1 MAECSGNTVQIALCL
16 AGNNASDVV
25 AGAVTSTVMGPM
37 AKEMMDSFDSFLK
50 DFMTSWLGPGLL
62 VDLDGVSVNWFKTSV
77 NTITVTLM
85 VVGLVF
91 AGIRIMLESRS
102 APFKEA
108 AKSFFQVIFV
118 VTASTVLINAL
129 ILGGDAYSKWI
140 LDESG
145 TGVDPFGIQ
154 SAVLLANPGL
164 ALIVGLVGIFAVLLQ
179 WLIMLGRNATLPL
192 LVAFWP
198 TAAAA
203 NLVSAKTDMFGKV
216 TGWIIA
222 FIIYK
227 PMAATIYAFAWK
239 LKSGSDGIAGV
250 LNGVVLIVLAIL
262 TLPALLRLIAP
273 TTAALGNAS
282 GGSMAVGAGAA
293 VISAGVAAG
302 AMVATG
308 GASAAATG
316 GGAAAKAGGGAAA
329 KAGSGAAKAGA
340 GSAGGGAAKGGSA
353 ALGKSTPTPRPGAS
367 SSGGST
373 STGASAAGSSSGGS
387 AGEGWGSAG
396 GAQKLPASN
405 YSNSGSGTAGGSAPA
420 SGGGSAPTSGAPS
433 FSRGGGG
440 AASGAEPST
449 GGGSASAASGS
460 SPSSGGAAPAS
471 GSAPSS
477 GGGVSA
483 ARGTAPVSGGA
494 TPASGSAPASGGAA
508 PASGSAS
515 RGAGTRAAARMAE
528 AGVQAARGISD
539 QATQEGR
546 D

>member
-216 TGWIIA
+216 TGWIVA

-227 PMAATIYAFAWK
+227 PLAATIYAFAWK

-282 GGSMAVGAGAA
+282 GGSMAIGAGAA

-329 KAGSGAAKAGA
+329 KAGSGAAAKAGA

-353 ALGKSTPTPRPGAS
+353 AIGQSTPTLRPGAS

-373 STGASAAGSSSGGS
+373 TKGAPAAGSSPGGS
-387 AGEGWGSAG
+387 ASEGWGSAG
-396 GAQKLPASN
+396 GAQELPASN
-405 YSNSGSGTAGGSAPA
+405 YSNSGSGTAGGSVPA
-420 SGGGSAPTSGAPS
+420 SGEGSAPTSGGPS
-433 FSRGGGG
+433 SSSGGRI
-440 AASGAEPST
+440 AASGSEPST

-460 SPSSGGAAPAS
+460 TPSSGDAAPAS
-471 GSAPSS
+471 GSAPAS
-477 GGGVSA
+477 G
-483 ARGTAPVSGGA
+483 GGA

-515 RGAGTRAAARMAE
+515 RGGGTRAAARMAE